1 MANPGAVD
9 LVKAAMQAHGS
20 GDMPHAEQLYRRAL
34 AADPGHADAWHLLAL
49 ALAAQFRLDDASQ
62 AAARAT
68 ALRRSVPGYWITTG
82 TIEED
87 RGNAREAESAYRRA
101 IALNPL
107 EAHGHYGL
115 GRVLQRKQRLG
126 EAIAAYRAGLR
137 GEESPQ
143 IRYALGLALFENNRP
158 AEALAACHEAFRRD
172 PEDALDRRE
181 CFEHMKRISFDS
193 LPQFWHD
200 EVVRFFS
207 RPDIDKSYYSPIG
220 LQVLML
226 KPEFA
231 AVRAAARNGEFHPPP
246 ALDQVMQDE
255 LFGVLLRD
263 TVLADAG
270 MEEMLTRVRRHLL
283 LAPARRDQASLRFL
297 CDLALQ
303 CANNEFVF
311 SETPEETSALRALRG
326 ELEGRMGIVPPV
338 PPVCDDACWR
348 SLAIYAAFRPLR
360 ALAGIDS
367 ARLIAPAHGPVEAL
381 LRRTI
386 DDRLE
391 EERLRRAIPSMGA
404 ITDETSRRVRAQY
417 EENPYPRWFSND
429 RFPAVPAAAW
439 FRANVP
445 GMGGDIRGEI
455 SGDARDEPSRAPR
468 VLVAGCG
475 TGKMSI
481 ILAGEIQDV
490 RVTAVDISSASLAY
504 GARMARELDVGN
516 VHFVQADI
524 LELGKLDERFDFI
537 DVTGVLHHLRD
548 PREGL
553 RVLVR
558 LLQPGGLMRVGLY
571 SAIARRAVGEA
582 RALIERRGLQPAA
595 ESIRSFRRLALAADS
610 GSALRALTHW
620 RDFFS
625 MSECRDLAFH
635 VQEHQY
641 RLPEAIDLLRGEGL
655 QVLGMWT
662 RFLGRALPH
671 YRAMFPDD
679 EVATDPSRW
688 DALEH
693 AFPAAF
699 DSMYFI
705 WCKRPRG

>member
-1 MANPGAVD
+1 MPNPGALD

-68 ALRRSVPGYWITTG
+68 SLRRSVPGYWITRG
-82 TIEED
+82 TIDED

-126 EAIAAYRAGLR
+126 EAITAYRAGLR
-137 GEESPQ
+137 GEEWPQ

-158 AEALAACHEAFRRD
+158 AEALAACQEAFRRD
-172 PEDALDRRE
+172 PEDALDRRT
-181 CFEHMKRISFDS
+181 CFEHMSRISFDS
-193 LPQFWHD
+193 LPQFWYD
-200 EVVRFFS
+200 EAIRFFS
-207 RPDIDKSYYSPIG
+207 RSDIDKSYYCPVG
-220 LQVLML
+220 VKVLML
-226 KPEFA
+226 KPGFA
-231 AVRAAARNGEFHPPP
+231 ALRAAARNGELHPSP
-246 ALDQVMQDE
+246 ALDQLMQDE
-255 LFGVLLRD
+255 LFGILLRD
-263 TVLADAG
+263 TVIADAG
-270 MEEMLTRVRRHLL
+270 VEEMLTRVRRHLL
-283 LAPARRDQASLRFL
+283 LAPARRDQAPLRFL

-303 CANNEFVF
+303 CANNEFAF
-311 SETPEETSALRALRG
+311 FETAGEAGALQTLQG
-326 ELEGRMGIVPPV
+326 DLEARLLLAPPAIE
-338 PPVCDDACWR
+338 DAGWR
-348 SLAIYAAFRPLR
+348 SLATYAAFRPLR
-360 ALAGIDS
+360 ELAGIES
-367 ARLIAPAHGPVEAL
+367 ARPTAPAPGPIEAL

-391 EERLRRAIPSMGA
+391 EERLRGTLPSMGA
-404 ITDETSRRVRAQY
+404 IADETSRRVRAQY

-429 RFPAVPAAAW
+429 RFPAVPVAAW

-445 GMGGDIRGEI
+445 GMGGDIRGDI
-455 SGDARDEPSRAPR
+455 RGDPSRAPR

-481 ILAGEIQDV
+481 ILAGEIEDV
-490 RVTAVDISSASLAY
+490 SVTAVDISSASLAY
-504 GARMARELDVGN
+504 GARMARALGVGN
-516 VHFVQADI
+516 VDFVQADI
-524 LELGKLDERFDFI
+524 LELGRLDERFDFI
-537 DVTGVLHHLRD
+537 DATGVLHHLRD

-571 SAIARRAVGEA
+571 SAMARRAVSEA
-582 RALIERRGLQPAA
+582 RALIERRGLRPSAD
-595 ESIRSFRRLALAADS
+595 SIRSFRRLALASDS

-625 MSECRDLAFH
+625 MSECRDLVFH

-679 EVATDPSRW
+679 EQATDPSRW
-688 DALEH
+688 DALEQ
-693 AFPAAF
+693 AFPTAF

-705 WCKRPRG
+705 WCTSPRT